1 MAVLETARG
10 GILRS
15 GLGFDTCDVGV
26 VLNVTGD
33 HQGID
38 GIETIED
45 MAALKA
51 VVAEATLPQGYA
63 VLNADDPLV
72 SAMAQRTKAQIA
84 YFSMNPQN
92 ELVQS
97 HTRQGGLAAIY
108 ENGYFES
115 CER

>member
-15 GLGFDTCDVGV
+15 GLGFDSCDVGL

-33 HQGID
+33 HLGID

-72 SAMAQRTKAQIA
+72 SAMAQGTKAQIA

-97 HTRQGGLAAIY
+97 HTRQGVWQQSMRMVIY
-108 ENGYFES
+108 RF
-115 CER
+115 